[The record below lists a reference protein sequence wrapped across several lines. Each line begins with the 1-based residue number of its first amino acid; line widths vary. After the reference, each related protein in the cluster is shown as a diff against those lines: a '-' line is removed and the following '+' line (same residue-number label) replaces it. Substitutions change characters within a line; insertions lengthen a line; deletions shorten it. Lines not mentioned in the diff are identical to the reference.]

1 MQNLW
6 FMISFKKSYY
16 FMRLKIKLK
25 LNILILNV
33 YPKNYIY
40 IYNKIKK

>member
-1 MQNLW
+1 MQQ
-6 FMISFKKSYY
+6 FMIYDFIQKPYY

-33 YPKNYIY
+33 YQKNY